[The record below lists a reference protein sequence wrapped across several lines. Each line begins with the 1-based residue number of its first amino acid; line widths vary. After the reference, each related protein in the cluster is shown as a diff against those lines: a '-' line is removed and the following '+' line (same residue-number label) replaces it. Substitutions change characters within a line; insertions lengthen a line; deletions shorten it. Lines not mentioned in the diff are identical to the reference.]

1 MPYGSTNAV
10 RIYFW
15 LKWFAS
21 ICNVFCWCAFGGSS
35 SALVCSCA
43 MPRCLNVC
51 VVSSC
56 SGNMSYYNLLRH
68 ASVYDLKSAVKA
80 RTGVRIFAQRIFSGV
95 VELGDTQAL
104 RELARLPSWCVIDDI
119 LADRVY
125 FHSQIVVT
133 SVVLQN
139 ECAFCLQ
146 TQGKLKQ
153 CGGCRTA
160 FYCSDACQRLAWS
173 THKGEC
179 ARLLQTR
186 VGT

>member
-10 RIYFW
+10 RIHFGSSGSLQYATF
-15 LKWFAS
+15 
-21 ICNVFCWCAFGGSS
+21 FCWCAVGGSS
-35 SALVCSCA
+35 RALACSCA

-80 RTGVRIFAQRIFSGV
+80 RTGVRIFAQRILSGG
-95 VELGDTQAL
+95 VELGDTLAL
-104 RELARLPSWCVIDDI
+104 RELTRLPSWCVIDDI

-125 FHSQIVVT
+125 FHSQIVVA